1 MTKVPAAVRGGKA
14 YSGKPVPR
22 VGKLHDISVKDKQG
36 LDLIEPAADIEGV
49 IYLKKFFSRTLL
61 QKFPPLSMYEGRV

>member
-36 LDLIEPAADIEGV
+36 LDLIEPAADIEGGKFVCRNWFHGSSRV
-49 IYLKKFFSRTLL
+49 ICFFRHLK
-61 QKFPPLSMYEGRV
+61 